1 MPVCETVL
9 HKYKQNDE
17 HKHVNIEQFVRECLV
32 PILGNYSQGE
42 SHSTVMMDI
51 CLMHLDR
58 VSELT
63 ERADAVLLFSD
74 YSSELIPM
82 EAMFG

>member
-9 HKYKQNDE
+9 HKYKQKDE

-42 SHSTVMMDI
+42 YNSTVMMGI

-58 VSELT
+58 VRELT
-63 ERADAVLLFSD
+63 ERADATFLFSD
-74 YSSELIPM
+74 YSSELIPI
-82 EAMFG
+82 EAMFR